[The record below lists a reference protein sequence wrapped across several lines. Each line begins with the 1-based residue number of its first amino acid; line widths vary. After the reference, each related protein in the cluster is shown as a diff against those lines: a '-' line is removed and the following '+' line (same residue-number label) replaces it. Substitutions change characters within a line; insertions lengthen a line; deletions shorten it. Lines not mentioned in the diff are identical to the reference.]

1 MRKGRMYGQ
10 FENFKINEN
19 LFGNHSTVT
28 GWQELF
34 FLYIRRIRR
43 SKEEREKIKTREGVG
58 GEEREGTPVVPHRSL
73 QSPCYFSS
81 LSLLR
86 NRPHYLKACPGK
98 G

>member
-1 MRKGRMYGQ
+1 MDSL
-10 FENFKINEN
+10 KIKKLTRICLE
-19 LFGNHSTVT
+19 NHSTVT
-28 GWQELF
+28 GWQEMF

-43 SKEEREKIKTREGVG
+43 SKEEREKITTREGVR
-58 GEEREGTPVVPHRSL
+58 GEEREGTPVVPHRSP

-86 NRPHYLKACPGK
+86 TRPHYLKACPGK